1 MNLLGKVFIGAGVVA
16 VAGVVAIAVAD
27 KSEENAAKKAIEFA
41 VDDKVKQELKDKEDE
56 RKEKSV
62 FCRIKRYVEK
72 KVIKILGFVALHMEQ
87 IEAASA
93 VIGLASGVIGI
104 ASAVKEYRRGDDV
117 QDKLDA
123 LTAKVD
129 RLTKQEMADTHALG
143 TYIQDCTEVLNDNL
157 KQTDADIIYF
167 AEKQGVKILED
178 GEVFT
183 A

>member
-1 MNLLGKVFIGAGVVA
+1 MSLLGKVLIGAGVVA
-16 VAGVVAIAVAD
+16 GVAAVAIISSD
-27 KSEENAAKKAIEFA
+27 KKEEKYVEVTANGEKQTVQIKDEDSSLLQKIKK
-41 VDDKVKQELKDKEDE
+41 
-56 RKEKSV
+56 
-62 FCRIKRYVEK
+62 YVEK

-93 VIGLASGVIGI
+93 VIGLASGAIGI

-117 QDKLDA
+117 QEKLDA

-129 RLTKQEMADTHALG
+129 MLTRQEAADTHALG
-143 TYIQDCTEVLNDNL
+143 TYIQNCTEVLNDNL
-157 KQTDADIIYF
+157 KRTDADIIYF